1 MAGWGPL
8 ATMAAVSRPLTKA
21 MRLSHM
27 DAGTR
32 FIVADSIRNLGQEDR
47 AVVMRIASTKPLPN
61 ARDCLK

>member
-1 MAGWGPL
+1 M
-8 ATMAAVSRPLTKA
+8 TAVSRPLTKA

-32 FIVADSIRNLGQEDR
+32 FILADSIRNLGQEDR
-47 AVVMRIASTKPLPN
+47 AVVMRIASTKALPN